1 MDAWSAE
8 QLKKMQAGG
17 NSALNSFLKEYGV
30 EKTLAVKDKYTCRA
44 AEVHHASSGTTFRLS
59 VCIYLSE
66 SWSVGCCFSSAHGNS
81 KDSEGDFLQ
90 A

>member
-17 NSALNSFLKEYGV
+17 NSVLNSFLKEYGV

-44 AEVHHASSGTTFRLS
+44 AEVHHTRAQGKISRLAG
-59 VCIYLSE
+59 CI
-66 SWSVGCCFSSAHGNS
+66 
-81 KDSEGDFLQ
+81 
-90 A
+90 